1 MSEYLVQRCA
11 DLRYENALLKL
22 RVQDLLDIIEGF
34 QRFGSLGR
42 FDADK
47 ITNAKT
53 SLAEMIAA
61 DKARKQA
68 MAIKEEVA

>member
-1 MSEYLVQRCA
+1 MSEYLAQRCA

-22 RVQDLLDIIEGF
+22 RCQDLLDIIEGF
-34 QRFGSLGR
+34 QRFGSVSP

-47 ITNAKT
+47 ITNTKT

-61 DKARKQA
+61 DKASKQA
-68 MAIKEEVA
+68 MAIQEEVA